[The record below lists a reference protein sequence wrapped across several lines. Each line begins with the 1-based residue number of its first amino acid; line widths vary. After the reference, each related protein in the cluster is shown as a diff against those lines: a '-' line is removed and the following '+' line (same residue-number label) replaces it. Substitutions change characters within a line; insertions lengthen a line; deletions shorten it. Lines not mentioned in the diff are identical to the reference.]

1 MSVEEMGFK
10 VIRTAI
16 GDNYVSEELKRQ
28 GNFGGEPCGA
38 WVFPESSLCPDGIY
52 AAARLL
58 NLVSRQPLAEL
69 ISDIPEYSM
78 KRGSVAGGGLN
89 LSLVEESLQ
98 CLNPLSSSLL
108 DGIKLNLKDGWLLI
122 RPSGTEPKIRLT
134 AEAKTPEQC
143 ETIYQTGLK
152 CLKSCLSRE
161 K

>member
-1 MSVEEMGFK
+1 
-10 VIRTAI
+10 
-16 GDNYVSEELKRQ
+16 
-28 GNFGGEPCGA
+28 
-38 WVFPESSLCPDGIY
+38 
-52 AAARLL
+52 
-58 NLVSRQPLAEL
+58 
-69 ISDIPEYSM
+69 M
-78 KRGSVAGGGLN
+78 KRGSVEGSGLN
-89 LSLVEESLQ
+89 LALVEESLQ

-134 AEAKTPEQC
+134 AEARTPEYC